1 METANFNNDIK
12 CFFATLPKYQID
24 NIIFYNKRD
33 YLEYMREHNKMLE
46 QQNNMPGRQNIPPI
60 PLPIPPPI
68 LPAETL

>member
-33 YLEYMREHNKMLE
+33 YLIYREQNKL
-46 QQNNMPGRQNIPPI
+46 PIPP
-60 PLPIPPPI
+60 PIPPPI
-68 LPAETL
+68 LPDQTL